1 MIFDFLKDCKGIIH
15 VGANTGNEIPIY
27 KQYPIKCILIEPL
40 PLQFSILS
48 KVAAKA
54 GYKALN
60 NLITNKD
67 NKPYSFIVSN
77 HNGKASSIFLYNDNN
92 IWKNIKQVETIEL
105 TSITLTSLLLNE
117 HINISDYDTLVLDTQ
132 GSELMVLKGA
142 VGIIK
147 NLKYILTEVADFEM
161 YLHGCQLRDIEYY
174 MNLNGFKEIERTL
187 QKSKKGRSGVR
198 SCWDILYKQLL

>member
-67 NKPYSFIVSN
+67 NKQYPKI
-77 HNGKASSIFLYNDNN
+77 GRAS
-92 IWKNIKQVETIEL
+92 
-105 TSITLTSLLLNE
+105 
-117 HINISDYDTLVLDTQ
+117 
-132 GSELMVLKGA
+132 
-142 VGIIK
+142 
-147 NLKYILTEVADFEM
+147 
-161 YLHGCQLRDIEYY
+161 CR
-174 MNLNGFKEIERTL
+174 ER
-187 QKSKKGRSGVR
+187 V
-198 SCWDILYKQLL
+198 